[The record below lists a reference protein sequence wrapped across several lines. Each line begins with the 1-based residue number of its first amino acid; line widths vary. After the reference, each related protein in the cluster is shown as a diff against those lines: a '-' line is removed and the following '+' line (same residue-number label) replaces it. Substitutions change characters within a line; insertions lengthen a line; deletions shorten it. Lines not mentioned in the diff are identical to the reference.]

1 MIYDEPRIR
10 VIGDSYVGVEFG
22 DDADLRNNFRVIAL
36 VQKIES
42 LGFDWILEV
51 VPTLRELGVVF
62 DRFRIEPEAARAAI
76 AAILPSVSSATS
88 IRSRLFRLPVWY
100 RDPWSQALNEKA
112 GLEPSIEIIARS
124 NQCSVDEVIQRHSGT
139 DHWLSCVGWA
149 PGCYFAY
156 PVDRKLGVTAPKL
169 KTARPY
175 TPERI
180 LALGGLCTAAL
191 PFAGPSGYQMLGRL
205 AAPIYRAE
213 ASVPGFPEHGVL
225 FRAGDR
231 HRYVPVGAL
240 EYEAV
245 QEKLAK
251 GAYQYDVTEEEF
263 GIDRLEEGGY
273 ADP

>member
-1 MIYDEPRIR
+1 MIYDEPRLHL
-10 VIGDSYVGVEFG
+10 IGDSYIGVEFG

-36 VQKIES
+36 VQEIES
-42 LGFDWILEV
+42 LGFDWVLEV

-62 DRFRIEPEAARAAI
+62 DRFMIDAEAARDEI
-76 AAILPSVSSATS
+76 AAVLPSVSSATS

-100 RDPWSQALNEKA
+100 RDPWSEALNAKA
-112 GLEPSIEIIARS
+112 GLEPSIEIVART
-124 NQCSVDEVIQRHSGT
+124 NNCSIEEVIERHST
-139 DHWLSCVGWA
+139 TEHWLSCVGWA

-175 TPERI
+175 TPERV

-191 PFAGPSGYQMLGRL
+191 PFPGPSGYQMLGRL
-205 AAPIYRAE
+205 AVPIYRTDPD
-213 ASVPGFPEHGVL
+213 VPGFPDHGVL

-240 EYEAV
+240 EYETV
-245 QEKLAK
+245 REKLAK
-251 GAYQYDVTEEEF
+251 GTYEYDVTEEDF
-263 GIDRLEEGGY
+263 GIERLIEGGY
-273 ADP
+273 AP